1 VQIQNRRNIVYL
13 VTYEKILRK
22 VVLIMSKDATLIVM
36 AAGMGSR
43 FGGLKQLEPIGPGG
57 EVILDFS
64 VYDAIKAGFNKV
76 VFIIRKDIEQDFKEL
91 VGNRIEK
98 KVKTEYVIQEMENI
112 PEGFSVPDGRTK
124 PWGTAHAVFCCK
136 DVVDTPF
143 AVINADDYYGPGA
156 FKTIYEELI
165 SSDNTC
171 MVGYKLGNTLTENG
185 TVARGVCEVSDGLLK
200 GITEHT
206 AIDKNSGVPLDTTVS
221 MNMWGFRPSIFKRIE
236 EDFVLFLENMTN
248 PAKDEFYI
256 PLVVDRSIKVFD
268 EKIVVL
274 DTDEKWYG
282 VTYREDK
289 ESVVNAIKK
298 LFAEGLY
305 DGI

>member
-1 VQIQNRRNIVYL
+1 
-13 VTYEKILRK
+13 
-22 VVLIMSKDATLIVM
+22 MSKDATLVVM

-64 VYDAIKAGFNKV
+64 VFDAVKAGFNKV
-76 VFIIRKDIEQDFKEL
+76 VFIIRRDIEKDFREM

-98 KVKTEYVIQEMENI
+98 KVATEYVFQDMDKL

-124 PWGTAHAVFCCK
+124 PWGTGHAVYCCK
-136 DVVDTPF
+136 DVVKTPF
-143 AVINADDYYGPGA
+143 ALINADDYYGQSA
-156 FKTIYEELI
+156 FKTIYDELT
-165 SSDNTC
+165 SSETTC

-185 TVARGVCEVSDGLLK
+185 TVARGVCDVENGILK

-206 AIDKNSGVPLDTTVS
+206 ALDKNSGIPLDTTVS
-221 MNMWGFRPSIFKRIE
+221 MNMWGLRPEIFSRVE
-236 EDFVLFLENMTN
+236 SDFEKFLENLEN
-248 PAKDEFYI
+248 PLKSEFYI
-256 PLVVDRSIKVFD
+256 PFVIDRAIKENG
-268 EKIVVL
+268 EKVKVL
-274 DTDEKWYG
+274 TTDEKWYG

-289 ESVVNAIKK
+289 EMVVEAIKK

>member
-1 VQIQNRRNIVYL
+1 MTKDVTL
-13 VTYEKILRK
+13 V
-22 VVLIMSKDATLIVM
+22 VM

-43 FGGLKQLEPIGPGG
+43 FGGLKQLEPIGPNG

-76 VFIIRKDIEQDFKEL
+76 VFIIRKDIEKDFREL
-91 VGNRIEK
+91 VGKRVEN
-98 KVKTEYVIQEMENI
+98 KVKVEYVFQDMNNL
-112 PEGFSVPDGRTK
+112 PEGFTVPEGRTK
-124 PWGTAHAVFCCK
+124 PWGTGHAIYCCK
-136 DVVDTPF
+136 DVVNEPF
-143 AVINADDYYGPGA
+143 AIINADDYYGRGA
-156 FKTIYEELI
+156 FKAIYDELAE
-165 SSDNTC
+165 NAATC

-185 TVARGVCEVSDGLLK
+185 TVARGVCDVEDGVLK

-206 AIDKNSGVPLDTTVS
+206 AIDKNSGLSLDSVVS
-221 MNMWGFRPSIFKRIE
+221 MNMWGLTPKIFKRIE
-236 EDFVLFLENMTN
+236 MDLTTFLKNLQN
-248 PAKDEFYI
+248 PLKDECYI
-256 PLVVDRSIKVFD
+256 PVIVDNTIKEEG
-268 EKIVVL
+268 EKVKVL
-274 DTDEKWYG
+274 STDEKWYG